1 MTASATPL
9 WTPTAERV
17 DRSAMSRMLLR
28 AGVGDYPAL
37 HRWSV
42 NEPESFW
49 REVWDQC
56 GVIGD
61 AGERTIEQGATMR
74 ATRFF
79 PDAQLSIVE
88 NMLRRTGDDPAII
101 AVDEHGTRT
110 LSWDQLAVDVGA
122 MAAALAA
129 DGVAEGDRVAAWLPN
144 GIEAVI
150 AMLGAAAI
158 GAVFSSTS
166 PDFGAAG
173 VLDRFA
179 QIEPTVLFVVD
190 GYDYGGKHFDR
201 RSVRD
206 EIVDGLPTVRRTVTV
221 SEFDEYLAPH
231 RGTVVPIVQRPFDH
245 PWHVLYSSGTTG
257 TPKCIVH
264 ATGRVL
270 LQHLKEHQLHSDLAA
285 GDRLMYVT
293 TCGWMMWNWMV
304 SALASGVTIV
314 CVDGN
319 VMHPGPERLWDL
331 VDEHHVDMLG
341 VGAKYLDALAGAQF
355 SPRRSNDLGSLRT
368 LASTGSPL
376 SPERF
381 RWVYDEVKRDVHLA
395 SISGGTDLCSCFVL
409 GDPTSPVYAGE
420 IQRPGLGMAV
430 DVWSEHGE
438 PVQVGGRGELVCTES
453 FPSQPLG
460 FWNDPDGERYRAA
473 YYDRFAPE
481 HDVWYHGDFAA
492 WTQHGGVIIHGRSD
506 TTLNPGGIRIGTAEI
521 YRVVEQIDGITES
534 LVFGQ
539 DVDND
544 VRIVLLV
551 VLDDG
556 VALDDDL
563 RTRITAAVR
572 TGCSPR
578 HVPRSIV
585 AVDEL
590 PRTRSGKLVELAVGD
605 VVNGREVRNVEAL
618 ANPEALWAIRD
629 AVGAGPNS
637 NQ

>member
-17 DRSAMSRMLLR
+17 DRSAMSRMLVR
-28 AGVGDYPAL
+28 AGVSDYPAL

-88 NMLRRTGDDPAII
+88 NVLRRTGGEPAII
-101 AVDEHGTRT
+101 AVDEVGTRE
-110 LSWDQLAVDVGA
+110 LSWDQLAQDVGA
-122 MAAALAA
+122 MAAALGA
-129 DGVAEGDRVAAWLPN
+129 DGVGEGDRVAAWLPN
-144 GIEAVI
+144 GIEAVV
-150 AMLGAAAI
+150 AMLGAAAL

-173 VLDRFA
+173 VLDRFG
-179 QIEPTVLFVVD
+179 QIEPSVLFVVD
-190 GYDYGGKHFDR
+190 GYHYGGTHFDR
-201 RSVRD
+201 SAVRD
-206 EIVDGLPTVRRTVTV
+206 EIVAGLPTARRVVTV
-221 SEFDEYLAPH
+221 SEFDEYLEPH
-231 RGTVVPIVQRPFDH
+231 RGTPAPIVRRPFDH
-245 PWHVLYSSGTTG
+245 PWYVLYSSGTTG

-331 VDEHHVDMLG
+331 VEDHDVDMLG
-341 VGAKYLDALAGAQF
+341 VGAKYLDALGGVQF
-355 SPRRSNDLGSLRT
+355 SPGQNHDLGSLRT

-381 RWVYDEVKRDVHLA
+381 QWVYDEVKPDVHLA

-430 DVWSEHGE
+430 DVWSEAGE
-438 PVQVGGRGELVCTES
+438 SLAVGKRGELVCTEP

-473 YYDRFAPE
+473 YFDRFAPD

-492 WTQHGGVIIHGRSD
+492 WTEHGGMVIHGRSD

-521 YRVVEQIDGITES
+521 YRVVERIAGIAES

-539 DVDND
+539 DIDHD

-556 VALDDDL
+556 VELDDEL

-578 HVPRSIV
+578 HVPRLIV

-618 ANPEALWAIRD
+618 ANPEALWSIRD
-629 AVGAGPNS
+629 AVGAEPS
-637 NQ
+637 SK

>member
-1 MTASATPL
+1 MARL
-9 WTPTAERV
+9 FERV
-17 DRSAMSRMLLR
+17 
-28 AGVGDYPAL
+28 GVGDYRAL
-37 HRWSV
+37 HDWSV
-42 NEPESFW
+42 NEPDAFW
-49 REVWDQC
+49 RMVWDHC
-56 GVIGD
+56 ALIGD
-61 AGERTIEQGATMR
+61 PGERVVERGATMR
-74 ATRFF
+74 DSRFF

-88 NMLRRTGDDPAII
+88 NVLRRTGGEPAII
-101 AVDEHGTRT
+101 AVDEVGTRE
-110 LSWDQLAVDVGA
+110 LSWDQLAQDVGA
-122 MAAALAA
+122 MAAALGA
-129 DGVAEGDRVAAWLPN
+129 DGVGEGDRVAAWLPN
-144 GIEAVI
+144 GIEAVV
-150 AMLGAAAI
+150 AMLGAAAL

-173 VLDRFA
+173 VLDRFG
-179 QIEPTVLFVVD
+179 QIEPSVLFVVD
-190 GYDYGGKHFDR
+190 GYHYGGTHFDR
-201 RSVRD
+201 SAVRD
-206 EIVDGLPTVRRTVTV
+206 EIVAGLPTARRVVTV
-221 SEFDEYLAPH
+221 SEFDEYLEPH
-231 RGTVVPIVQRPFDH
+231 RGTPAPIVRRPFDH
-245 PWHVLYSSGTTG
+245 PWYVLYSSGTTG

-270 LQHLKEHQLHSDLAA
+270 LQHVKEHQLHSDLAA
-285 GDRLMYVT
+285 GDRLLYVT

-331 VDEHHVDMLG
+331 VEEHDVDMLG
-341 VGAKYLDALAGAQF
+341 VGAKYLDALGGVQF
-355 SPRRSNDLGSLRT
+355 SPGQNHDLGSLRT

-381 RWVYDEVKRDVHLA
+381 QWVYDEVKPDVHLA

-430 DVWSEHGE
+430 DVWSEAGE
-438 PVQVGGRGELVCTES
+438 SLAVGERGELVCTEP

-473 YYDRFAPE
+473 YFDRFAPD

-492 WTQHGGVIIHGRSD
+492 WTEHGGMVIHGRSD

-521 YRVVEQIDGITES
+521 YRVVERIAGIAES

-539 DVDND
+539 DIDHD

-556 VALDDDL
+556 VELDDEL

-578 HVPRSIV
+578 HVPRLIV

-618 ANPEALWAIRD
+618 ANPEALWSIRD
-629 AVGAGPNS
+629 AVGAEPS
-637 NQ
+637 SK

>member
-1 MTASATPL
+1 MAQL
-9 WTPTAERV
+9 FERV
-17 DRSAMSRMLLR
+17 
-28 AGVGDYPAL
+28 GVGDYRAL
-37 HRWSV
+37 HDWSV
-42 NEPESFW
+42 NEPDAFW
-49 REVWDQC
+49 RMVWDHC
-56 GVIGD
+56 ALIGD
-61 AGERTIEQGATMR
+61 PGERVVERGATMR
-74 ATRFF
+74 DSRFF

-88 NMLRRTGDDPAII
+88 NVLRRTGGEPAII
-101 AVDEHGTRT
+101 AVDEVGTRE
-110 LSWDQLAVDVGA
+110 LSWDQLAQDVGA
-122 MAAALAA
+122 MAAALGA
-129 DGVAEGDRVAAWLPN
+129 DGVGEGDRVAAWLPN
-144 GIEAVI
+144 GIEAVV
-150 AMLGAAAI
+150 AMLGAAAL

-173 VLDRFA
+173 VLDRFG
-179 QIEPTVLFVVD
+179 QIEPSVLFVVD
-190 GYDYGGKHFDR
+190 GYHYGGTHFDR
-201 RSVRD
+201 SAVRD
-206 EIVDGLPTVRRTVTV
+206 EIVAGLPTARRVVTV
-221 SEFDEYLAPH
+221 SEFDEYLEPH
-231 RGTVVPIVQRPFDH
+231 RGTPAPIVRRPFDH
-245 PWHVLYSSGTTG
+245 PWYVLYSSGTTG

-270 LQHLKEHQLHSDLAA
+270 LQHVKEHQLHSDLAA
-285 GDRLMYVT
+285 GDRLLYVT

-331 VDEHHVDMLG
+331 VEDHDVDMLG
-341 VGAKYLDALAGAQF
+341 VGAKYLDALGGVQF
-355 SPRRSNDLGSLRT
+355 SPGQNHDLGSLRT

-381 RWVYDEVKRDVHLA
+381 QWVYDEVKPDVHLA

-430 DVWSEHGE
+430 DVWSEAGE
-438 PVQVGGRGELVCTES
+438 SLAVGERGELVCTEP

-473 YYDRFAPE
+473 YFDRFAPD

-492 WTQHGGVIIHGRSD
+492 WTEHGGMVIHGRSD

-521 YRVVEQIDGITES
+521 YRVVERIAGIAES

-539 DVDND
+539 DIDHD

-556 VALDDDL
+556 VELDDEL

-578 HVPRSIV
+578 HVPRLIV

-618 ANPEALWAIRD
+618 ANPEALWSIRD
-629 AVGAGPNS
+629 AVGAEPS
-637 NQ
+637 SK